1 MEDRTFF
8 TNNHPTDGI
17 SDSFRE
23 FIEALVEEVALN
35 GEPFD
40 AKKKWLRKFSEGEG
54 VDYVSLEKNLE
65 DLFQIIEEWRVS
77 QSKSSQIAMKML
89 AKDCFLSDS
98 MVKKIMEVSVSTTPV
113 SASTPSPRPAPTQSD
128 IEFVD
133 PMLLIH
139 GGSIVE
145 IEKDGHVLVPL
156 WWDYAEN
163 FHEGLARVQT
173 DERYG
178 FVDQMGNPV
187 IPCSWKYAEAFSEGL
202 AFTIND
208 NGEGLYIDK
217 TGRIAIN
224 SNPEYDYYV
233 FGTGFHDGL
242 AEVKKGNL
250 YGFMDKSG
258 RIAIPCS
265 FKDVCSFEEGLASFE
280 DDQGKFGCIDTRGRV
295 VIPCQHDEHIWFYE
309 GIATVYM
316 EQGEGGSY
324 LIDKTGRKICDL
336 GFECGIV
343 YFKEGLGSIED
354 YGFIDKNGKLVIE
367 DIWSPEGLGFCE
379 GLAPTYD
386 GFIDHS
392 GQVVIPG
399 DWDDYDEF
407 SDGLARVKTNDKW
420 GYIDHSGHMS
430 IPNIWDYAGNFCDG
444 LAPAELAGRYY
455 FINKQGKVLCNLKRA

>member
-23 FIEALVEEVALN
+23 FIEALVEEVALH

-156 WWDYAEN
+156 W
-163 FHEGLARVQT
+163 
-173 DERYG
+173 
-178 FVDQMGNPV
+178 
-187 IPCSWKYAEAFSEGL
+187 
-202 AFTIND
+202 
-208 NGEGLYIDK
+208 
-217 TGRIAIN
+217 
-224 SNPEYDYYV
+224 
-233 FGTGFHDGL
+233 
-242 AEVKKGNL
+242 
-250 YGFMDKSG
+250 
-258 RIAIPCS
+258 
-265 FKDVCSFEEGLASFE
+265 
-280 DDQGKFGCIDTRGRV
+280 
-295 VIPCQHDEHIWFYE
+295 
-309 GIATVYM
+309 
-316 EQGEGGSY
+316 
-324 LIDKTGRKICDL
+324 
-336 GFECGIV
+336 
-343 YFKEGLGSIED
+343 
-354 YGFIDKNGKLVIE
+354 
-367 DIWSPEGLGFCE
+367 
-379 GLAPTYD
+379 
-386 GFIDHS
+386 
-392 GQVVIPG
+392 
-399 DWDDYDEF
+399 
-407 SDGLARVKTNDKW
+407 
-420 GYIDHSGHMS
+420 
-430 IPNIWDYAGNFCDG
+430 
-444 LAPAELAGRYY
+444 
-455 FINKQGKVLCNLKRA
+455 